1 MQVKLFHGFDKFR
14 ETVFWGEPSPD
25 VAETVGAILKD
36 IRSRGDMAV
45 REYTEGFDGVW
56 VEDFRVPQ
64 AQLQQALDAVDV
76 ELLNV
81 REQAAAN
88 IRRFHERQKTDS
100 QLDFSPDGTILGWKV
115 TPVDSAGVYIPGG
128 RAFYPSS
135 LLMNVIPAQVAGV
148 PRIAMVSPPGKD
160 GRPHK
165 LVMACAALLG
175 VSELYAVGGAQAV
188 GALTYGTESIPKV
201 VKITGPGNAYVTEA
215 KRQVYGLVGID
226 SFAGPSEIMIVC
238 DREDLPTEYLV
249 RDLLSQAEHD
259 PEAGAILVT
268 TSATQAEA
276 VRKRL
281 VELVPTLPRREIL
294 QASFAH
300 RSALIVVE
308 SLEESF
314 EVVNELAPE
323 HLELLTQ
330 NPLEDI
336 VQIRNAG
343 AIFLGADTPEP
354 VGDYFAGPNHTL
366 PTSGCAKFAS
376 PLGVPDFVKTSS
388 ILRYSPQRLQ
398 QDGPAIIR
406 FAEEEHLHA
415 HAAAVRVRLDAYG
428 KGQRF

>member
-81 REQAAAN
+81 LEQAAAN

-268 TSATQAEA
+268 TSATQTEA

>member
-81 REQAAAN
+81 LEQAAAN

>member
-81 REQAAAN
+81 LEQAAAN

-268 TSATQAEA
+268 ISATQAEA